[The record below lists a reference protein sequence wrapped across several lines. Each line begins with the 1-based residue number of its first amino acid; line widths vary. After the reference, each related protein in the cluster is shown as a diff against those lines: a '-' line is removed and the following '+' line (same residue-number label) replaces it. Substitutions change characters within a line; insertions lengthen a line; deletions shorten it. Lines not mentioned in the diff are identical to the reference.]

1 MLTKD
6 ITNTGKFRLEEELTK
21 CMKCGFCRA
30 VCPVFSEFK
39 IEPYAPRGRL
49 QLIKNLRKGAIHFS
63 PKLHGPLF
71 RCLICK
77 ACVEECPSGVE
88 LDRLFISA
96 REMEVKDKSLSW
108 GKRIVFHY
116 FMRARRMFPF
126 TVTLLAIFQRVSL
139 IFLRYNPL
147 RIFFPLLGMPAGR
160 SIPLF
165 TLRPF
170 LSAYPEVVPA
180 KGERKRRVAFFI
192 GCATNYI
199 YPQIGKSLVDVLTSK
214 GVEVIIPKG
223 QMCCGTPLY
232 ISGDIEGARYLA
244 QRNIDIFSQLDV
256 DYIVTA
262 CASCGLSLKKEWNR
276 LLDLDWV
283 PSKVID
289 ISEFLLNIGLPEKL
303 GEVREKITYHD
314 PCHLKRGQ
322 KIWNE
327 PRKILIELAGEN
339 FEEMKESDR
348 CCGGAGSF
356 NLFYYETSIAVGM
369 RKRQRIMESGANTVV
384 TDCPSCIM
392 QLKSILPRKIK
403 VRHLIEVVAEALKRR
418 KG

>member
-1 MLTKD
+1 MLNRDK
-6 ITNTGKFRLEEELTK
+6 TGLFEFQMEEELVK

-39 IEPYAPRGRL
+39 IESYAPRGRL
-49 QLIKNLRKGAIHFS
+49 QLIKNLIKGVTHFS
-63 PKLHGPLF
+63 PKLHDSLF

-88 LDRLFISA
+88 LDRLFINV

-108 GKRIVFHY
+108 GKRIVFRY

-126 TVTLLAIFQRVSL
+126 TVTLLALLQRVSL
-139 IFLRYNPL
+139 IFWRYNPL
-147 RIFFPLLGMPAGR
+147 RIFFPLFGMPAGR

-165 TLRPF
+165 TLKTF
-170 LSAYPEVVPA
+170 LSRYPEIALA
-180 KGERKRRVAFFI
+180 KVEKRTRVAFFS
-192 GCATNYI
+192 GCAINYI
-199 YPQIGKSLVDVLTSK
+199 YPQIGKSLVEVLTNL
-214 GVEVIIPKG
+214 GVEVVIPKG

-232 ISGDIEGARYLA
+232 ISGDIEGAKYLA
-244 QRNIDIFSQLDV
+244 QRNIEILSQLDV

-276 LLDLDWV
+276 LLGLKWD
-283 PSKVID
+283 PSKVKD
-289 ISEFLLNIGLPEKL
+289 ISEFLLEIGLPQNLGKISGKL
-303 GEVREKITYHD
+303 TYHD

-322 KIWNE
+322 RIWLE
-327 PRKILIELAGEN
+327 PRTVLSELAGEN
-339 FEEMKESDR
+339 FKEMKESDK

-356 NLFYYETSIAVGM
+356 NLFYYDTSVAVGL
-369 RKRQRIMESGANTVV
+369 RKKERILECGADVVV

-392 QLKSILPRKIK
+392 QLKSLLPKRIK
-403 VRHLIEVVAEALKRR
+403 VRHLIEVVAEAIYKRA
-418 KG
+418 